1 MDAPRRKGGFSA
13 QAQYKQES
21 LLLGTAV
28 AVGWDISGA
37 AGPSPVEK
45 SEGKRVLVEDVY
57 VEDDDKP
64 RPLQPGK
71 CYDSDED
78 DDGDAPPPVS
88 PREGIAP
95 PLIDGGEGKCDA

>member
-1 MDAPRRKGGFSA
+1 MDAPRRKGGLSL
-13 QAQYKQES
+13 QAQCKQES
-21 LLLGTAV
+21 LLLGTAG

-37 AGPSPVEK
+37 ADPSPVEK

-57 VEDDDKP
+57 GEDDDEP
-64 RPLQPGK
+64 RPLRPRK

-88 PREGIAP
+88 PREGIVP
-95 PLIDGGEGKCDA
+95 PLLDGGEGKSDA